1 MRVNLIAAIHF
12 LENPSTELLVM
23 LESEFVKQ
31 WILEHIVFFIL
42 DQKHIAMLGTATHKW
57 LIANRSD

>member
-1 MRVNLIAAIHF
+1 MRVNFIATIHF

-31 WILEHIVFFIL
+31 LILEHKKDEGYL
-42 DQKHIAMLGTATHKW
+42 
-57 LIANRSD
+57 ANLLK